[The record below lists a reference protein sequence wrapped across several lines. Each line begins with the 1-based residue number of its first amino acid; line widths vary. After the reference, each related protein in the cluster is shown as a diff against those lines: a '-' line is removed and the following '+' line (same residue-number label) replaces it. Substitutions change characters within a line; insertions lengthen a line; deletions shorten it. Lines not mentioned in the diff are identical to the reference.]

1 MLVPLSWLKDFVEI
15 TLPIEDLAH
24 RLTMAG
30 LEVEEIIYVGL
41 PMPEGKI
48 EGRSGG
54 NVRRETKISGIEWD
68 PEKIVIGA
76 VLEVMPHPNAD
87 KLVLCRLD
95 DGIQEHIVLTG
106 APNLF
111 EYKGKGPL
119 EIPIKVAYAREGAR
133 IIDGHHPGQK
143 IIKLKR
149 AKIRGVESYSMACSE
164 KELGISDEHEGIIIL
179 DNEAPTGLALVD
191 YMGDAVFDIAITP
204 NIARNANIWGVAR
217 EIAALTD
224 QELHP
229 PSLKVLAEGPSIQGK
244 VAIEIQDPE
253 LNPRFVFGLIRDI
266 DIYSSPYEV
275 QRRLRL
281 AGMRPINN
289 IVDATNYAMLE
300 IGEPLHAFDYDVLVN
315 RSGGKAPTI
324 ITRTANPGERLT
336 TLDDVERSLDDFT
349 ILVCDTQGPLAMAG
363 VMGGAESEVSE
374 DTRNVLL
381 EGAAWNFIN
390 VRRTLTSHRMSS
402 EAGYRFSRGVH
413 PILAEI
419 GVQRGLELMRQW
431 TGGIVAKGF
440 VDNYPLPPIDPE
452 VEFTT
457 AEVERWL
464 GVYIEKEEIVHI
476 LQLLEF
482 QIVTNGE
489 IIRAKTP
496 PHRLD
501 IGTGI
506 IGVADVMEEIA
517 RIYGYD
523 RIPETRMADT
533 LPPQVGNPNL
543 ESEERIRDLLVNLGL
558 QEVITYRMTSPENE
572 TRHLH
577 PDEPVDDIPYLH
589 IANPIVSDRNV
600 LRHSL
605 LASILEIAER
615 NARLTERLALFEI
628 GTVFLPSEE
637 HQLPDESLK
646 LAILLMGKTGGTGWQ
661 GVDTALMDFYDLKG
675 IISALFTALN
685 IKDVHYDQHQHS
697 SYHPGKCARIQIGD
711 EIVGI
716 MGELHP
722 LVRQQ
727 YDLPDPSQSGTIL
740 TAEFDLDRVLPQ
752 IPERYNIEAIPAF
765 PPVLEDL
772 ALILDEEI
780 PAEKVLST
788 IKMSG
793 GKVVK
798 CAELFDVYHGEQ
810 ISTGKKSLAYN
821 ITYQAPD
828 RTLTD
833 KEVAKIRKRII
844 RNLEKDLGAELRS

>member
-1 MLVPLSWLKDFVEI
+1 MLVPLSWLKDYVEM

-41 PMPEGKI
+41 PMPEEKI

-54 NVRRETKISGIEWD
+54 RVRRETKISGIAWD
-68 PEKIVIGA
+68 PEKIVVGA

-87 KLVLCRLD
+87 RLVLCRLD
-95 DGIQEHIVLTG
+95 DGVQEHIVLTG

-111 EYKGKGPL
+111 EYKGQGPL
-119 EIPIKVAYAREGAR
+119 EIPIKVAYARAGAR
-133 IIDGHHPGQK
+133 IIDGHQPGQK

-179 DNEAPTGLALVD
+179 DNQAPTGLALVD
-191 YMGDAVFDIAITP
+191 YMGDAVLDIAITP

-217 EIAALTD
+217 EIAALTN

-229 PSLKVLAEGPSIQGK
+229 PSLDVLAEGPPIQGK

-253 LNPRFVFGLIRDI
+253 LNPRFVFGLIKDV
-266 DIYSSPYEV
+266 DIYPSPYEV

-300 IGEPLHAFDYDVLVN
+300 IGEPLHAFDYDVLVK
-315 RSGGKAPTI
+315 RAGGEAPTI
-324 ITRTANPGERLT
+324 ITRTANPGECLT
-336 TLDDVERSLDDFT
+336 TLDDIERSLDDFT

-374 DTRNVLL
+374 QTKNVLL

-402 EAGYRFSRGVH
+402 EAGYRFSRGIH
-413 PILAEI
+413 PSLAQL
-419 GVQRGLELMRQW
+419 GVRRGIELMREW
-431 TGGIVAKGF
+431 TGGIVSEGF
-440 VDNYPLPPIDPE
+440 VDNYPDPPIDPE
-452 VEFTT
+452 VEFTPD
-457 AEVERWL
+457 EVERWL
-464 GVYIEKEEIVHI
+464 GVYIEKEEIVDI
-476 LQLLEF
+476 LQRLEF
-482 QIVTNGE
+482 KVVTNGE
-489 IIRAKTP
+489 IIRAYTP

-533 LPPQVGNPNL
+533 LPPQEGNLNL
-543 ESEERIRDLLVNLGL
+543 EREERLRDLLVNLGL

-572 TRHLH
+572 ARHLH
-577 PDEPVDDIPYLH
+577 PDKLDINIPYLQ

-605 LASILEIAER
+605 LASLLEIAER

-628 GTVFLPSEE
+628 GTVFLPSLEQ
-637 HQLPDESLK
+637 QLPDEPLK
-646 LAILLMGKTGGTGWQ
+646 LAILLMGKKGSTSWQ
-661 GVDTALMDFYDLKG
+661 KSDTSLMDFYDLKG
-675 IISALFTALN
+675 LVNALFTDLN
-685 IKDVHYDQHQHS
+685 IKDVLYIQHQHS
-697 SYHPGKCARIQIGD
+697 SYHPGKCARIQFND
-711 EIVGI
+711 EVVGV

-727 YDLPDPSQSGTIL
+727 YDLPDPSHSGTIL
-740 TAEFDLDRVLPQ
+740 AAELDLDRVLPH
-752 IPERYNIEAIPAF
+752 IPERYNIDPIPAF

-772 ALILDEEI
+772 AFIVDDDI
-780 PAEKVLST
+780 PAEQVVNNIQK
-788 IKMSG
+788 SG
-793 GKVVK
+793 GEVVK
-798 CAELFDVYHGEQ
+798 RVDLFDVYQGEQ
-810 ISTGKKSLAYN
+810 VSSGKKSLAYN
-821 ITYQAPD
+821 ITYQASD

-844 RNLEKDLGAELRS
+844 QNLDNDLDAVLRS